1 MSIIPNIDNKL
12 VVWQYFW
19 YEKWLTNML
28 GQKITLVLITP
39 ESNMIVIT
47 DKKMDGQILDTFEN
61 KQIYLVT
68 DINESENL
76 IIFIVID
83 DNNNWMIVNNND
95 EIDKLKKTND
105 NSRILFI
112 EAYNLLSINK
122 RIDDFYDTYVIV

>member
-1 MSIIPNIDNKL
+1 MLIIPNIDNKL

-28 GQKITLVLITP
+28 GQKIFLVLITP

-47 DKKMDGQILDTFEN
+47 NKKMDGQILDTFEN

-122 RIDDFYDTYVIV
+122 RIVDFYDTYVIV